1 MDSTEI
7 IEHDAII
14 KEINETT
21 YSADI
26 LAKAG
31 CISCQLNSVCSVS
44 DMEQKTIIVQKID
57 DREIT
62 IGQNVSVYISQSKG
76 LKAVFLGYIL
86 PFLMVLS
93 TLIIVRVI
101 TKNDG
106 IAGLASIAILAPY
119 YFILYLLK
127 DKINKNYKFHLK

>member
-1 MDSTEI
+1 MDTSEI

-31 CISCQLNSVCSVS
+31 CISCQLNKVCSVS
-44 DMEQKTIIVQKID
+44 DMEQKTIIVQKIN
-57 DREIT
+57 DRDIK
-62 IGQNVSVYISQSKG
+62 IGENVSVYISQSKG

-86 PFLMVLS
+86 PFLIVFT
-93 TLIIVRVI
+93 TLLIVHLI

-106 IAGLASIAILAPY
+106 IAGLASIGILVPY